1 MKKEKKNSMITFRQ
15 YLEKKGI
22 YPSESMDP
30 NDVFN
35 KIFGTFITN
44 LNFQDAEGIL
54 DNSCLDEE
62 FEEEELDR
70 VYELCVKSGY
80 IEKGKTRESCIFE
93 LGKHASYDSLYLN
106 KRTEEKVCKKCG
118 KNFTK
123 VSRFSNPIYNPYS
136 DDMCCDC
143 FMEEVAKRDLTEK
156 EITTL
161 LKDRRYKESYAY
173 MWQQIGWPE
182 GLTKEHTEVLD
193 KRYKELLE
201 DARREKERKVNEEY
215 RKVATT
221 LIEAAHERQ
230 SGDLVEIVVE
240 ILKYIDDRTK
250 SRGEIYYK

>member
-1 MKKEKKNSMITFRQ
+1 MITFRQ
-15 YLEKKGI
+15 YLESKGI
-22 YPSESMDP
+22 YPTDSMDP

-80 IEKGKTRESCIFE
+80 IEKGKTRGSVIFE
-93 LGKHASYDSLYLN
+93 ASKHIKSYDELYLN
-106 KRTEEKVCKKCG
+106 KRTEEKTCKKCG

-143 FMEEVAKRDLTEK
+143 FMKEVAERELTES
-156 EITTL
+156 EIMTL
-161 LKDRRYKESYAY
+161 LKDRRFKESYEY
-173 MWQQIGWPE
+173 MWQRFSWPE
-182 GLTKEHTEVLD
+182 GLTKEHIEVLD

-201 DARREKERKVNEEY
+201 DARKEKERKVNEEY
-215 RKVATT
+215 RKLATT
-221 LIEAAHERQ
+221 LIEAAHTRQ
-230 SGDLVEIVVE
+230 SGDLTEIVAE
-240 ILKYIDDRTK
+240 ILKYVDSRTK